1 MLGYF
6 RLLLD
11 TKHNHK
17 PVKLQN
23 GVGPT
28 HCNDSASYKCSERQN
43 SDVLSVYA
51 IRTNIAKEQN
61 HIEKKSCEMCIKFIA
76 QL

>member
-1 MLGYF
+1 MWITVKAGIF
-6 RLLLD
+6 MHIRLLLD
-11 TKHNHK
+11 TEHNHK

-28 HCNDSASYKCSERQN
+28 HSIVSASYKYSERQY

-51 IRTNIAKEQN
+51 IRTNNSEEQK
-61 HIEKKSCEMCIKFIA
+61 H
-76 QL
+76 LYL